1 MKKPTALTDLTGFL
15 NLSLGSSTDA
25 YVHELALQNHHAQ
38 LRIQQM
44 EILLEAVQAIEKNVA
59 TLTYAFVSK
68 AIEEA
73 KEKAAAVK
81 AIEIANE
88 TWVENRY
95 RVRPDRTVMDEDTG
109 LMWMQSALEG
119 SFNFEQAQKAVK
131 DLNAKGGFAGHTDWH
146 LPSQDELESLVV
158 VGISPAICQEA
169 FPETPE
175 MDFWTSSSSQNN
187 RFASLQYFVDFGSG
201 ETYGGYEGIEN
212 TKMCRMT
219 VRLVRFFRRA
229 V

>member
-1 MKKPTALTDLTGFL
+1 MKKPSTLTDFL
-15 NLSLGSSTDA
+15 NLSVGSATDT
-25 YVHELALQNHHAQ
+25 YLRELAQQNQHAQ

-44 EILLEAVQAIEKNVA
+44 EILLQTVQTMGKNVA
-59 TLTYAFVSK
+59 TLTDIFARK
-68 AIEEA
+68 AINEA
-73 KEKAAAVK
+73 QANAAAEVK
-81 AIEIANE
+81 IVEIGNG
-88 TWVENRY
+88 TLVEEY
-95 RVRPDRTVMDEDTG
+95 YSVRPDHTVLDEGTG

-175 MDFWTSSSSQNN
+175 VDFWTSSSSQNN
-187 RFASLQYFVDFGSG
+187 RSASLQYFVDFGSG

-212 TKMCRMT
+212 TKSCLMA
-219 VRLVRFFRRA
+219 VRLVRFFRNA